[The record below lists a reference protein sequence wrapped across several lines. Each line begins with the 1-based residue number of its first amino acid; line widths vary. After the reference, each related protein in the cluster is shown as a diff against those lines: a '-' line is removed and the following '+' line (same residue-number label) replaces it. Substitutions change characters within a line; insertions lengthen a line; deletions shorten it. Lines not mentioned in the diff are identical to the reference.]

1 MLGNPIST
9 PGAARPP
16 LALGTPPTCDAL
28 SLGQRAEDVPW
39 PCRIPLELHCYL
51 TLCSLAP
58 SPAPAQV
65 RPAWRRWLPP
75 PAEPTQLFPQF
86 PQGLLPW
93 PLLLRGPGLTC
104 PPLGEEAS
112 TGGALSRTCRTE
124 YAGLSWRPRSPQWPQ
139 GQASRGPALRGAPIP
154 QLQDKVTHLMES

>member
-1 MLGNPIST
+1 M
-9 PGAARPP
+9 
-16 LALGTPPTCDAL
+16 ALPNSLRTTLLPDTLL
-28 SLGQRAEDVPW
+28 SR
-39 PCRIPLELHCYL
+39 
-51 TLCSLAP
+51 SFP
-58 SPAPAQV
+58 SPCPGQTCMEAMASTSCGTHPA
-65 RPAWRRWLPP
+65 LPR
-75 PAEPTQLFPQF
+75 F